1 MIGADVV
8 HRASGAEGRPSFTAV
23 SSIDL
28 MASKHFAL
36 SPIQAGSQEIIN
48 NLEEMEGFVALTPM
62 IQVGCLSLT
71 TVWYVMG
78 GLGKYT
84 EVPGCNGKM

>member
-1 MIGADVV
+1 MIGADVM
-8 HRASGAEGRPSFTAV
+8 HRASGAEGRPSSFTAV

-48 NLEEMEGFVALTPM
+48 NLEEMGGFVALTPM
-62 IQVGCLSLT
+62 IQVGCLFH
-71 TVWYVMG
+71 
-78 GLGKYT
+78 
-84 EVPGCNGKM
+84 

>member
-1 MIGADVV
+1 MIGADVM
-8 HRASGAEGRPSFTAV
+8 HRASGAEGRPSSFTAV

-48 NLEEMEGFVALTPM
+48 NLEEMWGVRRFHSNDSSW
-62 IQVGCLSLT
+62 LSFTNHSVIYCRRPWEIYRGTRL
-71 TVWYVMG
+71 
-78 GLGKYT
+78 
-84 EVPGCNGKM
+84 